1 MPGPWIGIDPAWP
14 RRPCGFAVLGDNGIE
29 RLELIPWEAL
39 PAAVAAYPGHPVGI
53 DCPLSMPTA
62 LHCFDPACPC
72 PDVVPG
78 TRKAAEHAVVA
89 MGIPLYW
96 TTKRSIIRR
105 LVTQCVGLRERLEA
119 AGHPVFEVY
128 PYAAKV
134 RLFGRP
140 IPKKGSPD
148 GLAWL
153 RQRMAGLVGDAPA
166 LEHAGHD
173 ELDALLV
180 AHVLQLLDAGRAEEV
195 GDPREGTIVVPFA
208 AGSKKAGAFAPAA
221 LREG

>member
-1 MPGPWIGIDPAWP
+1 M
-14 RRPCGFAVLGDNGIE
+14 E
-29 RLELIPWEAL
+29 RLELVPWDDLPGAL
-39 PAAVAAYPGHPVGI
+39 AAYTGRPVGI

-72 PDVVPG
+72 PDITAG
-78 TRKAAEHAVVA
+78 ERKAAERAVVA

-105 LVTQCVGLRERLEA
+105 LITQCIGLRERLEA
-119 AGHPVFEVY
+119 AGHPVYEVY
-128 PYAAKV
+128 PFAAKV

-140 IPKKGSPD
+140 IPRKDSPA
-148 GLAWL
+148 GLDWL
-153 RQRMAGLVGDAPA
+153 RERLRTRVGDDPGI
-166 LEHAGHD
+166 LQAGHD

-180 AHVLQLLDAGRAEEV
+180 AHVLRLLEEGEAAEV
-195 GDPREGTIVVPFA
+195 GDPLEGTIVVPA
-208 AGSKKAGAFAPAA
+208 LVGSKTAGAGAPAV